1 MHLLNLLRQ
10 VVSLEQRIPVVVVG
24 AVRRAPEGF
33 LDQAL
38 QVRTMGGENQA
49 AGVTPKM
56 IQSLKLL
63 LAGKRIQY
71 LQTVIHGLNP
81 DIKIQSLLTNL
92 VGRQQKRRKVHQKV
106 DLIGVQYPH
115 QQRGGVLEVVEVLLV
130 VGGINQKQLQV
141 GALLNSDFS
150 LKRSSVVYIHGAQSF
165 EVLDHCFMLKIWL
178 SMVFMGRFGMHKT
191 FSCFPCNSS

>member
-10 VVSLEQRIPVVVVG
+10 EVSLEQRIPVLVVG

-81 DIKIQSLLTNL
+81 DIKIQSLLKNL
-92 VGRQQKRRKVHQKV
+92 VGIQQKRRKLSQKV
-106 DLIGVQYPH
+106 DLIGVQYHH
-115 QQRGGVLEVVEVLLV
+115 QQRGGLLEVVEVLLV

-141 GALLNSDFS
+141 GALLKSDF
-150 LKRSSVVYIHGAQSF
+150 
-165 EVLDHCFMLKIWL
+165 
-178 SMVFMGRFGMHKT
+178 
-191 FSCFPCNSS
+191 FSH